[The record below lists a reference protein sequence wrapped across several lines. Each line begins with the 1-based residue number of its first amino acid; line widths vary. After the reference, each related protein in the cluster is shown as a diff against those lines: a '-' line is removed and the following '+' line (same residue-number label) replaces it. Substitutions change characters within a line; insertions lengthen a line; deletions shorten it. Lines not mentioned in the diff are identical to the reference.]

1 MLLTIYKDIISK
13 VVHTGMLDNIRIVLM
28 ETSHPGNI
36 GGAARAMKN
45 MCVSELVLVNPK
57 DFPSGNAKARAA
69 GADNILQNA
78 RVVTNLDDALQDCT
92 LVVGASARLRTIPWP
107 ELSPRSFAEKS
118 LAMSDADKIAVVFGN
133 ETSGMDNAA
142 LDRCQYLLNIPANPE
157 YSSLNLG
164 AAVQVV
170 CYELYQQYL
179 LQQRRQYNTDAD
191 EQSVEQP
198 GSNQEKDFPIAPR
211 IEVER
216 MYEHM
221 EEALTQ
227 IGFLDPKAP
236 RQLMRRLRR
245 LYNRAEPDAMEIN
258 ILRGIMTAVQSQ
270 VK

>member
-1 MLLTIYKDIISK
+1 MLE
-13 VVHTGMLDNIRIVLM
+13 HIRIVLM

-36 GGAARAMKN
+36 GAAARAMKN
-45 MCVSELVLVNPK
+45 MCVSDLVLVNPK

-78 RVVTNLDDALQDCT
+78 RVVTNLDEALNDCT

-107 ELSPRSFAEKS
+107 ELTPKTFAEKA
-118 LAMSDADKIAVVFGN
+118 LGMSGEDKIAVVFGN

-142 LDRCQYLLNIPANPE
+142 LDRCQYLLNIPANAE

-170 CYELYQQYL
+170 CYELYQHYL
-179 LQQRRQYNTDAD
+179 LR
-191 EQSVEQP
+191 EQSEYKSSAEPQ
-198 GSNQEKDFPIAPR
+198 SQQSQERDFPLAPR

-221 EEALTQ
+221 EQTLTE
-227 IGFLDPKAP
+227 IGFLDPKVP

-258 ILRGIMTAVQSQ
+258 ILRGIMTAVQSREKQ
-270 VK
+270 KP